1 MADSAR
7 RVCLI
12 VPCYNEELR
21 LPEADF
27 SAWIAASPHAK
38 VLFVDDGSRDG
49 TVKVLQ
55 RIADST
61 PPGRCRVLPLRTN
74 QGKAEA
80 VRIGLCDALR
90 SGDAVDGDAIGFW
103 DCDLATPLYAVDQ
116 LVAVLQPRPRLQMV
130 FAARVALLGRK
141 IERNPIRHYL
151 GRVFATLASLSLDL
165 AIYDTQ
171 CGAKIFRVT
180 PALRTVLAEP
190 FMTRWVFDCEI
201 IARFASLASK
211 DELLPLPS
219 EPRRGG
225 SGGSAPIALS
235 EAIYEYPL
243 EEWVDV
249 AGSKVKPADVLRM
262 AIGLLR
268 IRSMYFLHDWPSGKA
283 KPAFYVTI
291 VALSAV
297 TLLALLAL
305 VALGLLLMR
314 EAALRSRYA

>member
-1 MADSAR
+1 
-7 RVCLI
+7 
-12 VPCYNEELR
+12 
-21 LPEADF
+21 
-27 SAWIAASPHAK
+27 
-38 VLFVDDGSRDG
+38 
-49 TVKVLQ
+49 
-55 RIADST
+55 
-61 PPGRCRVLPLRTN
+61 
-74 QGKAEA
+74 
-80 VRIGLCDALR
+80 
-90 SGDAVDGDAIGFW
+90 
-103 DCDLATPLYAVDQ
+103 
-116 LVAVLQPRPRLQMV
+116 MV

-211 DELLPLPS
+211 NELLPLPS

-249 AGSKVKPADVLRM
+249 AGSKVKPADILRM

-314 EAALRSRYA
+314 EAALRSRSA